1 MSARSAQNK
10 ERKVLVLP
18 PTRRDGDVTCALL
31 RNVGL
36 DCDIVGN
43 ARLLASQISTAVGA
57 VVLTDSVVNDP
68 DLGSIMDALEKQP
81 PWSDVPVILL
91 IRSESKSPADKG
103 YFEKL
108 TNLTLLDR
116 PTSSRALVSAVE
128 AAIRGRARQYQ
139 IRDQLESLQAADTAL
154 RESAERMSL
163 GVQVAG
169 LALAEV
175 DYAVPEMHLSA
186 EAARL
191 FGVGDHARTLSKE
204 EFLAIVHIDD
214 RDDVSRRLLQAG
226 DCSCKDPAAIDY
238 RVVWPD
244 GRVRWVSQRHH
255 VVLNSLLENHARA
268 MIVALDATD
277 RKNADRRK
285 DEFLATL
292 AHELRNPL
300 APIRTGLQ
308 ALARPGGEVA
318 AGPVIRSIMER
329 QLSQMVR
336 LIDDLLDV
344 SRISSG
350 KVVLQCERVDLR
362 AIAELAIEASQ
373 PFITAGHHDFQAE
386 IASEPVWVDGDASR
400 LSQVIINLL
409 NNAAKYTADG
419 GQLRLRL
426 WSTDIH
432 AFVCVQDNGVGIP
445 SNMLDEVFDMFTQ
458 VNGALDRAQGG
469 LGIGLSLV
477 RRLTELHGGEV
488 VAASEGLGRGSTFT
502 VRLPVVGAPETS
514 PVLAAPREAPENPRL
529 RVLAIDDIADVA
541 DVLKMLLDLEGFETR
556 VAYSGKAGLDIAKQF
571 RPDVIICD
579 IGLPEMDGHEIAR
592 RLRTDPQTA
601 HATLIALTGWG
612 TEGEVRRTRESGFD
626 YHLVKPVD
634 SAALLELLSRIQP
647 RVACEQSSEVAGP
660 TADQPVFTG
669 EV

>member
-1 MSARSAQNK
+1 
-10 ERKVLVLP
+10 
-18 PTRRDGDVTCALL
+18 
-31 RNVGL
+31 
-36 DCDIVGN
+36 
-43 ARLLASQISTAVGA
+43 
-57 VVLTDSVVNDP
+57 
-68 DLGSIMDALEKQP
+68 
-81 PWSDVPVILL
+81 
-91 IRSESKSPADKG
+91 
-103 YFEKL
+103 
-108 TNLTLLDR
+108 
-116 PTSSRALVSAVE
+116 
-128 AAIRGRARQYQ
+128 
-139 IRDQLESLQAADTAL
+139 
-154 RESAERMSL
+154 
-163 GVQVAG
+163 
-169 LALAEV
+169 
-175 DYAVPEMHLSA
+175 
-186 EAARL
+186 
-191 FGVGDHARTLSKE
+191 
-204 EFLAIVHIDD
+204 
-214 RDDVSRRLLQAG
+214 
-226 DCSCKDPAAIDY
+226 
-238 RVVWPD
+238 VWPD
-244 GRVRWVSQRHH
+244 GRIRWVSQRHH
-255 VVLNSLLENHARA
+255 VVRSGLLENHVRA
-268 MIVALDATD
+268 MIVALDATE

-308 ALARPGGEVA
+308 ALARSGGDGA
-318 AGPVIRSIMER
+318 AGTVIRSIMER

-350 KVVLQCERVDLR
+350 KVVLRCDRVDLR

-386 IASEPVWVDGDASR
+386 IAPAPVWVDGDASR

-426 WSTDIH
+426 WRTDQH

-445 SNMLDEVFDMFTQ
+445 SNMLDEVFEMFTQ
-458 VNGALDRAQGG
+458 VNRTLDRAQGG

-502 VRLPVVGAPETS
+502 VRLPVAVAPEAS
-514 PVLAAPREAPENPRL
+514 PALSAPREAPENPRL

-556 VAYSGKAGLDIAKQF
+556 VAYSGKAGLDIAQQF
-571 RPDVIICD
+571 KPDVVICD

-592 RLRTDPQTA
+592 RLRTDMHTA
-601 HATLIALTGWG
+601 AATLIALTGWG

-634 SAALLELLSRIQP
+634 SAALLQLLSRIQP
-647 RVACEQSSEVAGP
+647 RLPSSLTNGLDGLVGRAAGREVFRDEA
-660 TADQPVFTG
+660 
-669 EV
+669 

>member
-1 MSARSAQNK
+1 MAVHAAQNQ

-18 PTRRDGDVTCALL
+18 PTRRDGEVTCALL

-36 DCDIVGN
+36 DCDVVGS
-43 ARLLASQISTAVGA
+43 ARVLAAQMSNSVGA

-68 DLGSIMDALEKQP
+68 DLRAIMDALERQP

-91 IRSESKSPADKG
+91 SRSESEAPADKR

-139 IRDQLESLQAADTAL
+139 IRDQVESLQAADAAL

-169 LALAEV
+169 LSLAEV
-175 DYAVPEMHLSA
+175 DYAVPEVHLSA

-191 FGVGDHARTLSKE
+191 FGVGDHARTLSKA
-204 EFLAIVHIDD
+204 EFLAIVHAED
-214 RDDVSRRLLQAG
+214 RDEVTRQLLQAG
-226 DCSCKDPAAIDY
+226 EGSCRDPVAIDY

-255 VVLNSLLENHARA
+255 VVRNSLLENHVRA
-268 MIVALDATD
+268 MIVALDATE

-308 ALARPGGEVA
+308 ALARSGIGDVA
-318 AGPVIRSIMER
+318 SPVIRAIMER

-350 KVVLQCERVDLR
+350 KVVLQRTRVDLR

-373 PFITAGHHDFQAE
+373 PFIAAGHHNFEAE
-386 IASEPVWVDGDASR
+386 LAQDPVWVDGDASR

-409 NNAAKYTADG
+409 NNATKYTADG

-426 WSTDIH
+426 WRTDTD
-432 AFVCVQDNGVGIP
+432 AFVCVRDNGVGIP
-445 SNMLDEVFDMFTQ
+445 PNMLDEVFEMFTQ
-458 VNGALDRAQGG
+458 VNRTLDRAQGG

-477 RRLTELHGGEV
+477 RRLTELHGGDV
-488 VAASEGLGRGSTFT
+488 VATSEGLGRGSSFT
-502 VRLPVVGAPETS
+502 VRLPVVIPAETS
-514 PVLAAPREAPENPRL
+514 ATPAVPPRETAKNPRL

-571 RPDVIICD
+571 APDVIVCD

-592 RLRTDPQTA
+592 RIRRDPQIA
-601 HATLIALTGWG
+601 PATLIALTGWG
-612 TEGEVRRTRESGFD
+612 TESEVRRTRESGFD

-634 SAALLELLSRIQP
+634 ATALLELLSRIQP
-647 RVACEQSSEVAGP
+647 RVTYPPPNAA
-660 TADQPVFTG
+660 TAPAPERELYG
-669 EV
+669 